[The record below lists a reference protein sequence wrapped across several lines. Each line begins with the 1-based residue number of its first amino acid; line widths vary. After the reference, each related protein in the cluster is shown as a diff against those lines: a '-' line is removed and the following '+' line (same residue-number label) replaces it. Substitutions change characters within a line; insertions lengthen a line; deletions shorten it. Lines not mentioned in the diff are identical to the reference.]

1 MWTNAENTSYQK
13 HKYKYLGLRRRL
25 RFTHSLLRKKKKE
38 PTISAASKLTLRIIS
53 GIRVLLTSFCF
64 KPATVT
70 GCRRTAPDNPAWE
83 IAQRIFTVW
92 NTHQG
97 DFQENETKTEDLLHS
112 TSPSL
117 AVAAVSPPKC
127 LFQTVT
133 LKRTLSIPTLFGR
146 KQRFGLSKNNI

>member
-70 GCRRTAPDNPAWE
+70 GCRRTAPDNPA
-83 IAQRIFTVW
+83 
-92 NTHQG
+92 
-97 DFQENETKTEDLLHS
+97 
-112 TSPSL
+112 
-117 AVAAVSPPKC
+117 
-127 LFQTVT
+127 
-133 LKRTLSIPTLFGR
+133 
-146 KQRFGLSKNNI
+146 